1 MYDYI
6 EIFCDLIDC
15 GNDMS
20 DVIWSEFQEAAATAI
35 YERADLENV
44 EIGEL
49 Q

>member
-6 EIFCDLIDC
+6 EIFCDLIDS

-20 DVIWSEFQEAAATAI
+20 DVVWSEFQEAAAIAI
-35 YERADLENV
+35 FQHADLENV
-44 EIGEL
+44 QIGEL

>member
-6 EIFCDLIDC
+6 EIFCDLVDS

-20 DVIWSEFQEAAATAI
+20 DVIWSEFQEAAALAI
-35 YERADLENV
+35 YQNTDLANV

>member
-6 EIFCDLIDC
+6 EIFCDLIKA

-20 DVIWSEFQEAAATAI
+20 DVIWSEFQEAAALTI
-35 YERADLENV
+35 YENADLDNV
-44 EIGEL
+44 DTGDF

>member
-6 EIFCDLIDC
+6 ELFCNLVEN

-20 DVIWSEFQEAAATAI
+20 YVDWFEFQEAAAISI
-35 YERADLENV
+35 YENANLENI
-44 EIGEL
+44 EQGDI